1 MFTLKSAL
9 VAASLITL
17 GLTTAGEASARTVW
31 YGPGSGPYSP
41 YSRYLGWAQMPRQP
55 SYFAPVWN
63 NNINYNRTTGNPIYH
78 CVPNVGNTG
87 ADGVCH

>member
-1 MFTLKSAL
+1 MS
-9 VAASLITL
+9 
-17 GLTTAGEASARTVW
+17 
-31 YGPGSGPYSP
+31 
-41 YSRYLGWAQMPRQP
+41 RQP

-63 NNINYNRTTGNPIYH
+63 NNINYYRTTGNPVYH